1 MARSD
6 VIVDLGAIR
15 RNARTLL
22 SVLEGAELWAVVK
35 ADGYGHGA
43 IDAGGAALGGGATAL
58 CVATVPEGLTLR
70 NALGPA
76 RILVMGPAT
85 SREIADARDAG
96 LELVVADG
104 EVPDGVRVHL
114 KLDTGMGRWGLSE
127 LPAPGRDVVG
137 LMSHFA
143 SADCDDDFTARQIEH
158 FAAATAEHSSLT
170 RHIANSAGALRYPA
184 ARFDAARCGIA
195 LYGISPF
202 GTDPGGDGL
211 EPALRWESQLAQVRL
226 LQPGDSTG
234 YGRRW
239 IATKPTWIGI
249 VPVGYA
255 DGFRRDLTGTEV
267 QVAGERRRVVGTIS
281 MDAFAV
287 ELGRELPVGAPVTL
301 LGDGVQAEAHARTA
315 GTIGY
320 EIVTGIRSCPDRR
333 RRSIVD
339 GDTP

>member
-1 MARSD
+1 MSRSE
-6 VIVDLGAIR
+6 ITVDLGAIR

-22 SVLEGAELWAVVK
+22 AVLAGAELWAVVK

-43 IDAGGAALGGGATAL
+43 VDVGAAALGAGATAL
-58 CVATVPEGLTLR
+58 CVATVPEGLALR
-70 NALGPA
+70 EALGPA
-76 RILVMGPAT
+76 RTLVMGPAT

-96 LELVVADG
+96 LELVIADG
-104 EVPDGVRVHL
+104 EVPEGVRVHL
-114 KLDTGMGRWGLSE
+114 KLDTGMGRWGLAE
-127 LPAPGRDVVG
+127 LPAPGREVVG

-143 SADCDDDFTARQIEH
+143 SADSDAAFTERQLER
-158 FAAATAEHSSLT
+158 FAAATAELSFLT

-202 GTDPGGDGL
+202 GTDPAVDGL
-211 EPALRWESQLAQVRL
+211 EPALRWDSQLAQVRQ

-239 IATKPTWIGI
+239 IAERPTWIGI

-267 QVAGERRRVVGTIS
+267 RVAGELRRVVGTIS

-287 ELGRELPVGAPVTL
+287 ELDRELPVGTPVTL
-301 LGDGVQAEAHARTA
+301 LGHGVQAEAHARIA
-315 GTIGY
+315 ETIGY
-320 EIVTGIRSCPDRR
+320 EIVTGIRSTPDRAR
-333 RRSIVD
+333 RTAID
-339 GDTP
+339 A